1 MADYADAKHRDHA
14 IHTGEEPRNEITYG
28 PESLS
33 VTLDRWGPVENLFT
47 SMYDALQANWGEHPS
62 RTIDRVEDV
71 GASDSRVP
79 SINCC
84 DLDFF
89 HTTGWS
95 RLYEHERDY
104 VESCFA
110 GKTLQQVLEGVT
122 FDFCIDGVS
131 RAFTHQNVRTRLGA
145 GFMQHGGRD
154 NDWRHRAWT
163 MPETMRRM
171 CEVRDGD
178 RPGDP
183 NPTGSELLDAMSLK
197 HCITD
202 WKPIDAVVRSKH
214 TIRETI
220 EEHIMNGRR
229 LYAAL
234 VDAGIPWQ
242 DARRVLFMGMQTYIH
257 DQYNYLALQGVLAN
271 RLEHIMDWEFNCVAQ
286 LMLRE
291 VKMKCP
297 PLISKYLGSHSDK
310 AKAAKFAG
318 LESWPPDRKYP
329 SPYDDCEVC
338 GHAGAMHIRKE
349 KVMVLGD
356 WICTECERE
365 NNMAKV
371 APMHRYAPKD
381 RLTRQHRPEQMPFFV
396 LHPDSM
402 AGGPIVW
409 IPTNGQYPWD
419 VIMAKFKSSIQNETL
434 LRRLVCDQVGCH
446 ENNVSREADLVNDLG
461 FDELDFLEVGMTF
474 EEAFGITIPDDDLE
488 KFKTFGDIV
497 DYIEQRL
504 AAKEKAK

>member
-1 MADYADAKHRDHA
+1 MEPVDAKHRPHA
-14 IHTGEEPRNEITYG
+14 IHIGEEPTNSITYG

-33 VTLDRWGPVENLFT
+33 VTLDRWGPIDDLFT
-47 SMYDALQANWGEHPS
+47 SMYDALQANWGETPM
-62 RTIDRVEDV
+62 R
-71 GASDSRVP
+71 
-79 SINCC
+79 SINRDCSC
-84 DLDFF
+84 PLFSDLNIIYNNWE
-89 HTTGWS
+89 HRTGWCK
-95 RLYEHERDY
+95 LEEHERAY

-154 NDWRHRAWT
+154 NDWRHRPWT
-163 MPETMRRM
+163 MPETMLRM
-171 CEVRDGD
+171 CRAYGPRLELDDETEVGPYIGD
-178 RPGDP
+178 
-183 NPTGSELLDAMSLK
+183 TKLK
-197 HCITD
+197 HCITN
-202 WKPIDAVVRSKH
+202 WEAIDEYLAALVDTGGGDLSIH
-214 TIRETI
+214 AAI
-220 EEHIMNGRR
+220 EDHIMNGRK

-291 VKMKCP
+291 VRMKCP
-297 PLISKYLGSHSDK
+297 PIISKYLGSHSDK
-310 AKAAKFAG
+310 AKAARFAG

-329 SPYDDCEVC
+329 SPYDDCAAC
-338 GHAGAMHIRKE
+338 GHAGSNHRPYEGEFDNHEIVPGEM
-349 KVMVLGD
+349 
-356 WICTECERE
+356 ICSVCERDGRV
-365 NNMAKV
+365 ATV
-371 APMHRYAPKD
+371 APLHKFIPRD

-409 IPTNGQYPWD
+409 IPTNGEYP
-419 VIMAKFKSSIQNETL
+419 
-434 LRRLVCDQVGCH
+434 H
-446 ENNVSREADLVNDLG
+446 EQL
-461 FDELDFLEVGMTF
+461 
-474 EEAFGITIPDDDLE
+474 
-488 KFKTFGDIV
+488 K
-497 DYIEQRL
+497 
-504 AAKEKAK
+504 

>member
-1 MADYADAKHRDHA
+1 MEPIDAKHRPHA
-14 IHTGEEPRNEITYG
+14 IHTGEEPINHVTYG

-47 SMYDALQANWGEHPS
+47 SMYDALQANWGEAPS
-62 RTIDRVEDV
+62 RTIDRPFPEGHHDP
-71 GASDSRVP
+71 DPRVP
-79 SINCC
+79 DRDVSDI
-84 DLDFF
+84 
-89 HTTGWS
+89 TGWAV
-95 RLYEHERDY
+95 LEPHERDY

-171 CEVRDGD
+171 CEAFEA
-178 RPGDP
+178 
-183 NPTGSELLDAMSLK
+183 GSAQHGAPDLPSNTKLK

-202 WKPIDAVVRSKH
+202 WGAIGEYLDNEISDKGTDVDSCNLTSSGGGMAEALEQHVMRC
-214 TIRETI
+214 
-220 EEHIMNGRR
+220 RR
-229 LYAAL
+229 IYATL

-242 DARRVLFMGMQTYIH
+242 DARRVLPIGMQTYIH

-291 VKMKCP
+291 IKLSCP

-310 AKAAKFAG
+310 AGAARFAG

-329 SPYDDCEVC
+329 SPYDICQLC
-338 GHAGAMHIRKE
+338 AHPGKAHYLPKE
-349 KVMVLGD
+349 QMILSD
-356 WICTECERE
+356 ELICSECERE
-365 NNMAKV
+365 GDKAHH
-371 APMHRYAPKD
+371 APMHQYHPVDTLK
-381 RLTRQHRPEQMPFFV
+381 RQHRPEQMPFFV

-402 AGGPIVW
+402 AGGPVVW
-409 IPTNGQYPWD
+409 IPTNGEYPH
-419 VIMAKFKSSIQNETL
+419 EL
-434 LRRLVCDQVGCH
+434 L
-446 ENNVSREADLVNDLG
+446 S
-461 FDELDFLEVGMTF
+461 
-474 EEAFGITIPDDDLE
+474 
-488 KFKTFGDIV
+488 
-497 DYIEQRL
+497 
-504 AAKEKAK
+504 